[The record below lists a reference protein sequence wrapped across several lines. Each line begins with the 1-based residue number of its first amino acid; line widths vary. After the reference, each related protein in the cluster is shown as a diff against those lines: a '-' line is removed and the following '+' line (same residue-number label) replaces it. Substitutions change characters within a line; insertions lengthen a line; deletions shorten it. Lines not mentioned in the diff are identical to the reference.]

1 MFKKILKGLLV
12 FILALL
18 IIPYFIPFDTNNS
31 IPTKPYENSVFFT
44 TSDGVVLHTQQWV
57 AQGDYKG
64 KILLIHG
71 LGASTF
77 TYRNN
82 ALALSEA
89 GYDVIAVDLPA
100 FGYSSKK
107 SGLNHSQVQ
116 RAIYLWQLL
125 DDYDANHS
133 NQGPWHLV
141 GHSMGASTVLAMA
154 NQVPTA
160 VRSMTLIDGAV
171 TSNNASMPWIFDT
184 PVGQW
189 LKVAMRYYVLNPSQF
204 KSFLKSAYNQ
214 EPTKAEVTGYLTPLK
229 TKGTISALIDF
240 VKTADNV
247 LITELVPKNI
257 PLFLLWGDQ
266 DTWVP
271 KSDMDLIKAA
281 VTVTDSHIFPNAG
294 HCSHEVASDF
304 NQVLLAMLAKS

>member
-1 MFKKILKGLLV
+1 MLKKILKGFLIFLLV
-12 FILALL
+12 ILIL
-18 IIPYFIPFDTNNS
+18 PYFIPFDYTTS
-31 IPTKPYENSVFFT
+31 IPSKPYENSVFFT
-44 TSDGVVLHTQQWV
+44 TSDGVVLHTQQWP
-57 AQGDYKG
+57 AQGDYLG

-82 ALALSEA
+82 AEALSAA

-100 FGYSSKK
+100 FGYSSKARD
-107 SGLNHSQVQ
+107 LVHSQVQ
-116 RAIYLWQLL
+116 RAIYLWELL
-125 DDYDANHS
+125 DDYDSSHTD
-133 NQGPWHLV
+133 QGSWHLV

-154 NQVPTA
+154 NQVPLK

-171 TSNNASMPWIFDT
+171 TGNNPSMPWIFDT

-189 LKVAMRYYVLNPSQF
+189 LKVALRYYVLNPSQF

-214 EPTKAEVTGYLTPLK
+214 EPTEADVLGYMTPLK

-257 PLFLLWGDQ
+257 PLFLLWGGQ

-271 KSDMDLIKAA
+271 KTDMDISKTRLRLPIPMSSPMRD
-281 VTVTDSHIFPNAG
+281 TVHTKQPVISMK
-294 HCSHEVASDF
+294 CY
-304 NQVLLAMLAKS
+304 